1 MTYLPLAPPLGLA
14 LLFFTADEE
23 RSLRSIIGSVASPQL
38 PWRVVDRPPYHACL
52 MARGTR
58 HSDPAEFAVLRL
70 SHDAER
76 AARTLY
82 GDAMAPM
89 ALRKPLQP
97 ARLRVA
103 LEMVAANLIPEHMDG
118 LTSHDASAWSRPPT
132 LQVESRLL
140 QGRHDRPLT
149 LS

>member
-14 LLFFTADEE
+14 LLFFTAEEE
-23 RSLRSIIGSVASPQL
+23 RSLRSIIGSVGSPHL
-38 PWRVVDRPPYHACL
+38 PWRIVDRPPYHACL
-52 MARGTR
+52 LARGTR
-58 HSDPAEFAVLRL
+58 NSDPAGLAVLRL

-82 GDAMAPM
+82 GDAMSPM

-97 ARLRVA
+97 MHLQVA
-103 LEMVAANLIPEHMDG
+103 LEMVAANLIPEHFDG
-118 LTSHDASAWSRPPT
+118 LMAREAGDLPLSQTPR
-132 LQVESRLL
+132 VEPRSLP
-140 QGRHDRPLT
+140 GRYDRPLT